1 MTRKQAIR
9 SAAILLALAAGC
21 GKPAAPAAPATDVR
35 AAQAATLPTS
45 ADDAAWASAVQF
57 KAPLVLQDMVDP
69 RKMEPGIGEVRV
81 RAITDGRRIAF
92 LMEWDDPSA
101 DDLRVPARFSDACAV
116 QLPATASPD
125 SPAPQMGEPGRPV
138 AITFWTAS
146 TQAILDG
153 RALDLKTLYPNSK
166 IDHYPAE
173 AASLDKNP
181 AGREQMEKMYS
192 PAHAVGNTESTK
204 PTKAVQ
210 DLMAEGPGTLK
221 PAAAT
226 ESEGK
231 GRRTPK
237 GWQVVITRPL
247 PAGLAPGAKSLVAFA
262 VWNGSAD
269 DVGAR
274 KMRTVWIPLVMP
286 GGAAK

>member
-1 MTRKQAIR
+1 MTRNHAIR

-35 AAQAATLPTS
+35 AAHAATLPTN
-45 ADDAAWASAVQF
+45 ADDGAWGAAAEM

-69 RKMEPGIGEVRV
+69 RKMEVGIAEVRV
-81 RAITDGRRIAF
+81 KALTDGKRIAF
-92 LMEWDDPSA
+92 RMEWDDPTA

-138 AITFWTAS
+138 TITFWTAS

-153 RALDLKTLYPNSK
+153 RPLDLKTLYPNSK

-173 AASLDKNP
+173 AAALDKDP

-192 PAHAVGNTESTK
+192 PAHALGNTESTK
-204 PTKAVQ
+204 PAKAVQ
-210 DLMAEGPGTLK
+210 DLVSEGPGTLK

-226 ESEGK
+226 ESEGR

-237 GWQVVITRPL
+237 GWQVVITRAL
-247 PAGLAPGAKSLVAFA
+247 PAGLAPGARSLVAFA
-262 VWNGSAD
+262 VWNGASD
-269 DVGAR
+269 DTGAR
-274 KMRTVWIPLVMP
+274 KMRTIWIPLAMP